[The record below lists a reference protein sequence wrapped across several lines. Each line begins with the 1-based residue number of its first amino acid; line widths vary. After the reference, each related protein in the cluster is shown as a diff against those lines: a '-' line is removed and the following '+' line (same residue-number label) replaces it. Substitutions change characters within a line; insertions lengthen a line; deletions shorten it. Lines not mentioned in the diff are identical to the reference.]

1 MAVALAGGS
10 PERFGYEW
18 NTYSEIAPAHEE
30 QFRRWLPF
38 YSPPDWAGKCFIDV
52 GCGMGRNS
60 YWPMRYGAA
69 AGFAV
74 DVDDRSLAAARHN
87 LSGFP
92 GAEILNCSAYDLPW
106 HDMADIVFSIGVI
119 HHLEFP
125 KRALAA
131 MVQAAKPGGDVAIWV
146 YGRENNGW
154 LLWALDP
161 ARKILFSRMPV
172 AWVHAL
178 SLLPTAL
185 VWLLLRSGLRGPEY
199 FRLARGFS
207 FAHLRSIVFDQ
218 MLPRI
223 AHYWSRSEVIRLM
236 QGAGLED
243 VQIEWVN
250 QMSWTARG
258 KKPL

>member
-10 PERFGYEW
+10 PDRFGYEW
-18 NTYSEIAPAHEE
+18 NTYSAIAPEHEE

-38 YSPPDWAGKCFIDV
+38 YSPGDWAGKCFIDA

-69 AGFAV
+69 KCYAI
-74 DVDDRSLAAARHN
+74 DVDDRSLAAARRN
-87 LSGFP
+87 LAAFA
-92 GAEILNCSAYDLPW
+92 GAEVHKCSAYDLPW
-106 HDMADIVFSIGVI
+106 RDTADIVFSIGVI

-125 KRALAA
+125 ARALAS
-131 MVQAAKPGGDVAIWV
+131 MVRAAKPGADVAIWV

-161 ARKILFSRMPV
+161 ARKLLFSRMPV

-178 SLLPTAL
+178 SLLPAAL
-185 VWLLLRSGLRGPEY
+185 LWLLLRTGLNRIEY
-199 FRLARGFS
+199 FRLARRFT
-207 FAHLRSIVFDQ
+207 FPHLRSIVFDQ

-236 QGAGLED
+236 QDAGLEA
-243 VQIEWVN
+243 IELSWVN
-250 QMSWTARG
+250 QMSWAARG